1 MNTSQIKYMRALRRA
16 NNVAF
21 WLTLAMGIA
30 NLVYLIMDGEKTI
43 GEVIFR
49 GVQYALML
57 LILKL
62 PRLLRL
68 HFRIEVPL
76 FLSVMIIVFCF
87 SALVMGDGLDFY
99 GRFSWWDCILHAES
113 GILLSGI
120 ALWLIHIIMA
130 ENENYIYFNKYFLF
144 LFLLMFSLGVG
155 ALWEIIEYSYDSIF
169 STNTQ
174 QFMATTTSSIYT
186 DEDLPLLGHEAL
198 KDTMVDL
205 ILDLVGAFLV
215 SVYGM
220 INHERILNSYL
231 NRK

>member
-1 MNTSQIKYMRALRRA
+1 MNTSQIKYLRVIRLA
-16 NNVAF
+16 NNIAF
-21 WLTLAMGIA
+21 WLTMAMGIA
-30 NLVYLIMDGEKTI
+30 NLVYLIMDGEKTV
-43 GEVIFR
+43 GEIIFR

-57 LILKL
+57 FILKL
-62 PRLLRL
+62 PRLIRL

-99 GRFSWWDCILHAES
+99 GRFNWWDCILHAES

-155 ALWEIIEYSYDSIF
+155 ALWEIIEYSYDCIF
-169 STNTQ
+169 NTNTQ
-174 QFMATTTSSIYT
+174 QFMATTTGSIYT
-186 DEDLPLLGHEAL
+186 DEDLPLLGHDAL
-198 KDTMVDL
+198 KDTMIDL
-205 ILDLVGAFLV
+205 ILDFVGAFIV